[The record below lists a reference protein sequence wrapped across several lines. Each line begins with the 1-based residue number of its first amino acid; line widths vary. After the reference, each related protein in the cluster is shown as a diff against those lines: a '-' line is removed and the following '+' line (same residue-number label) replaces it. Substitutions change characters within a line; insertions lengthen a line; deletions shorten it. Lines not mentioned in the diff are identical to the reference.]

1 MQLLADSSGHGVEGL
16 AHIAGKG
23 NALVLVGPGCKDEE
37 ASFSTR
43 LKILMSWFRKLIEAP
58 RRKKDDG
65 QMGAVILPACLSLL
79 QQCCSR
85 ERPEGGV
92 ISLPQYRV

>member
-1 MQLLADSSGHGVEGL
+1 MQLLAYSSGHGVEGL

-23 NALVLVGPGCKDEE
+23 NALVLVGLGCKDEE

-65 QMGAVILPACLSLL
+65 QMGAVILPACQLL
-79 QQCCSR
+79 R
-85 ERPEGGV
+85 ITV
-92 ISLPQYRV
+92 